1 MRVSKESHSKK
12 LKVPARA
19 SGRTLIRTVGRGAIW
34 ATVALLLVRGVG
46 SVLAPTSEPAARG
59 AGGNPVED
67 QSTDAFAVRFA
78 RSYLADPSAAS
89 LAPFLA
95 EGVRV
100 GTGLAP
106 KVETAAVAQAEV
118 SGTEDLGGGESVVTV
133 ACELRDAR
141 TLYLAVPIAR
151 SAAGEVAA
159 LGAPWIVAGPGTAAG
174 AETDRPQ
181 PIAGED
187 APAIESLISKFLPAY
202 LSSGDAGELSYL
214 LLPGVD
220 LQPLGGVVELKS
232 LGTVDQ
238 LGDGEGPR
246 RTVSVAVRVS
256 DPVGEATYPVA
267 YRLSVERSGR
277 GDRWYVAAVEGVSA

>member
-1 MRVSKESHSKK
+1 VSKESHSRKP
-12 LKVPARA
+12 KVPARA
-19 SGRTLIRTVGRGAIW
+19 SGRTLARTIGRGAIW

-46 SVLAPTSEPAARG
+46 SVLTPTSEPPARG
-59 AGGNPVED
+59 GRDGSTED
-67 QSTDAFAVRFA
+67 LATDAFAVRFA
-78 RSYLADPSAAS
+78 RSYLADPSASA
-89 LAPFLA
+89 LAPYLA

-159 LGAPWIVAGPGTAAG
+159 LGAPWIVAGPGTVVG
-174 AETDRPQ
+174 DESDRPR
-181 PIAGED
+181 PLSGAD
-187 APAIESLISKFLPAY
+187 APEIESLISKFLPVY
-202 LSSGDAGELSYL
+202 LSASDAGELSYL

-220 LQPLGGVVELKS
+220 IQPLGGEVELKG
-232 LGTVDQ
+232 LETVAQ
-238 LGDGEGPR
+238 LADGEGPR
-246 RTVSVAVRVS
+246 RTVAAAVRVT
-256 DPVGEATYPVA
+256 DPTGEATYPLV
-267 YRLSVERSGR
+267 YRLSVERVGR
-277 GDRWYVAAVEGVSA
+277 GDRWYVARVEGVSA